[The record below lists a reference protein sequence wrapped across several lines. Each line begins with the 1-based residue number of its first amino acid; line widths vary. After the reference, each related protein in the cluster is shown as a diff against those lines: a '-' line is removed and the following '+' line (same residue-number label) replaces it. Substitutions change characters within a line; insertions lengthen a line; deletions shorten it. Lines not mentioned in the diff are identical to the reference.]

1 VGGAF
6 FYKVKGKKMATITI
20 DGKEYDS
27 ENLAEETMNQFNS
40 VKLTDMKLAELK
52 RDLGIAQTAR
62 HAYGAA
68 LKAAL
73 QNEEFDEDKVT
84 LLEEDENLKFD

>member
-1 VGGAF
+1 
-6 FYKVKGKKMATITI
+6 MATITI

-27 ENLAEETMNQFNS
+27 ESLSEETINQFNS
-40 VKLTDMKLAELK
+40 VRLTDIKISELN

-62 HAYGAA
+62 NAYAMA

-73 QNEEFDEDKVT
+73 DNEEFDEDQVT
-84 LLEEDENLKFD
+84 LLEQDDNLKFD